1 MNDARSPR
9 AVFPSELFDLA
20 RTLAGGYETF
30 RREAAA
36 LDPDEYLPWPERAAY
51 SDGWLAYPFVM
62 TTMPAGFE
70 VDFRRHRAR
79 CPGSWQLLRDPRVLL
94 AGFSRLLPGCHIYP
108 HSDHPAFDVMR
119 FHLGLSNAGSAGMRV
134 GSETL
139 YQAPGQHYVFDSAQ
153 QHEAGNLGT
162 APRDVLLVDFRLS
175 DRELEAVDRLR
186 AAFTG
191 DAPGAGGPTATA

>member
-1 MNDARSPR
+1 MSDSLQTRT
-9 AVFPSELFDLA
+9 VFPTALFEVARALA
-20 RTLAGGYETF
+20 AGFETF

-36 LDPDEYLPWPERAAY
+36 LGPHDYLPWPERAAY

-62 TTMPAGFE
+62 TTMPVGFD

-134 GSETL
+134 GVETMH
-139 YQAPGQHYVFDSAQ
+139 QVPGQSYVFDSSQ

-162 APRDVLLVDFRLS
+162 EPRDVLLVDFRLS
-175 DRELEAVDRLR
+175 EHELDEVDLLR
-186 AAFTG
+186 AARH
-191 DAPGAGGPTATA
+191 